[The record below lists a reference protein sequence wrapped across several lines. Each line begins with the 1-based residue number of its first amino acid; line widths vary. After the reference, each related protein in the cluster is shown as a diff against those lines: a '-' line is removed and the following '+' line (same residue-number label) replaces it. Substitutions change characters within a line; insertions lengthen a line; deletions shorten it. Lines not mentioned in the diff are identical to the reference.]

1 MKNKLIMILGI
12 GSSKMMQLI
21 FSFLISVFFGH
32 SALAI
37 FILIL
42 TLAITCS
49 SLPSLGAS
57 PQIIRANAEQNPQKT
72 ILTTLLIALPI
83 LLISII
89 LLGFYIYQSDI
100 SVLKNQLNKVS
111 YFICTATLSAGLV
124 LSTLNQALLSF
135 KSKYAQL
142 GLISLIQY
150 TSPLLISCVYYLYI
164 PIFSNILLVYCI
176 SFMTISILSIV
187 FTLSLN
193 FQFKNKSL
201 LLISKKEYVNNVG
214 RFFTVSLFGF
224 ITMLSIY
231 LTVQYI
237 NVHYNN
243 EQTAL
248 FSVAFQFFQIGTF
261 LPGVLGAIFVPKL
274 VISKSNKESNEMKK
288 TYILLS
294 IFWFICCLVI
304 FYPIF
309 IIYKFE
315 INTINITTFW
325 LMQLAVILSSIQ
337 AFYIQKNVAAGNFQ
351 ILSISSAIWG
361 GLLFISQHILPS
373 KIFYAALAFLL
384 AYLAS
389 TLLLHYSNKE
399 V

>member
-1 MKNKLIMILGI
+1 MILGI

-193 FQFKNKSL
+193 FQFKNK
-201 LLISKKEYVNNVG
+201 IYYKNGQK
-214 RFFTVSLFGF
+214 
-224 ITMLSIY
+224 SI
-231 LTVQYI
+231 
-237 NVHYNN
+237 
-243 EQTAL
+243 
-248 FSVAFQFFQIGTF
+248 
-261 LPGVLGAIFVPKL
+261 
-274 VISKSNKESNEMKK
+274 
-288 TYILLS
+288 
-294 IFWFICCLVI
+294 
-304 FYPIF
+304 
-309 IIYKFE
+309 
-315 INTINITTFW
+315 
-325 LMQLAVILSSIQ
+325 
-337 AFYIQKNVAAGNFQ
+337 
-351 ILSISSAIWG
+351 
-361 GLLFISQHILPS
+361 
-373 KIFYAALAFLL
+373 
-384 AYLAS
+384 
-389 TLLLHYSNKE
+389 
-399 V
+399 